1 MKKLRREVAEPW
13 EWRKPPPT
21 WVIIVTGWLVACAVI
36 KVLVV
41 ALAFVL
47 EVCGV
52 PRPGNIPLSRGMIN
66 DYAVDQRM
74 RAPASSSPV
83 AKNLRGRVVPMYS
96 MDPAELVVVTD
107 RKHPLYDERVR
118 KPLDLDLVASI
129 KQYGVR
135 VPIEA
140 RRDGDRFE
148 VTDGR
153 QRTKAA
159 LEANRQL
166 QAEGLPKKRVLVVL
180 VSGQDRDFIG
190 GSTTVN
196 EIRSGDDLLIK
207 AAKAHRMR
215 FLYSYTLKEIAVTFG
230 VDEVTIEN
238 WLKLSDLHR
247 DVRALVARGKLK
259 YTVAIRLASL
269 PRDQQVPKL
278 RELLAT
284 RATNANAVRAVRGG
298 KLERVCPPSRQQ
310 LRRMADYFLRQD
322 GFLNGEK
329 ANDVYS
335 VVSWILGRISTEE
348 LLSVLSSSEAA
359 LIGDAVRSV
368 AAKAAR

>member
-13 EWRKPPPT
+13 EWRKLPPT
-21 WVIIVTGWLVACAVI
+21 WVVIVTGWLVACAVI

-41 ALAFVL
+41 ALAFAM
-47 EVCGV
+47 EICGV
-52 PRPGNIPLSRGMIN
+52 GNIPLSRGMIN
-66 DYAVDQRM
+66 DYAVGQRM
-74 RAPASSSPV
+74 RAPAHSDPV

-107 RKHPLYDERVR
+107 RKHPLWDERVR
-118 KPLDLDLVASI
+118 KPVSEEMVESI
-129 KQYGVR
+129 MQYGVR
-135 VPIEA
+135 TPIEV
-140 RRDGDRFE
+140 RRDGPRLE
-148 VTDGR
+148 VTEGR
-153 QRTKAA
+153 QRTRAA
-159 LEANRQL
+159 VEANRRL
-166 QAEGLPKKRVLVVL
+166 AAEGRPKKRVLVVII
-180 VSGQDRDFIG
+180 SGQDRDFIG
-190 GSTTVN
+190 ASTTAN
-196 EIRSGDDLLIK
+196 EIRSGDGVLVK

-215 FLYSYTLKEIAVTFG
+215 FLYSYTLKEIAITFG
-230 VDEVTIEN
+230 VDEATIEN
-238 WLKLSDLHR
+238 WLKLADLHR
-247 DVRALVARGKLK
+247 DVRALVSQGKLK
-259 YTVAIRLASL
+259 YTVAIRLAAL